1 MQENTLRSTIE
12 EFANQTDAEILL
24 LPSEFDAAILKL
36 TSNFNTYSVL
46 YDTEKVIEILT
57 NEMSYEEAVEYFDFN
72 IAGSYVGEG
81 TPSFTVDLESF
92 C

>member
-12 EFANQTDAEILL
+12 EFANQTDSEILL

-36 TSNFNTYSVL
+36 TSKFNTHSVL